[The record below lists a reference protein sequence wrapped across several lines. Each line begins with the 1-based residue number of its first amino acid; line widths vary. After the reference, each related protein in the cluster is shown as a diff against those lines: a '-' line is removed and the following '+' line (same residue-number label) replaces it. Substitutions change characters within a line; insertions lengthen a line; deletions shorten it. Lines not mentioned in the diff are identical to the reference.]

1 MKLLFLIAKRYFF
14 SKRNPSAINII
25 TAISL
30 LGYVVGSMALIIL
43 LSALNGFEDAIF
55 SEYKYGDPDIKMVPK
70 TGKVFQKTD
79 TIFKKINSLNTSFN
93 YCFVLE
99 DKAII
104 KYEKSQFVV
113 DICGVDSNYQRV
125 LNTQKLVVSGKYCL
139 NKDERNFAM
148 LSEGLVYRLNL
159 QSNAPEIQLMA
170 PDRTASSLVQT
181 ELMTEELPVS
191 AMLHFGEDKNSNTVV
206 VPDEVAFNL
215 FNRENEYSSVY
226 IQGNADFLIPKLEKA
241 FGKEFNILN
250 RKQQHFTMYKMF
262 NTEKWFS
269 FALLGFILFLISF
282 SLFGSLK
289 MMLVEKERD
298 IQLLNNLGLSSFK
311 LRFVFFIEGFL
322 IAGLGSILGLIL
334 GIGLIW
340 CQQKFGWL
348 TTDTTFQMIY
358 PVSLKWMDVGL
369 VLVFN
374 TILALFI
381 INLAVKRR

>member
-55 SEYKYGDPDIKMVPK
+55 SEYKNGDPDIKMVPK
-70 TGKVFQKTD
+70 TGKVFQKSD
-79 TIFKKINSLNTSFN
+79 TIIKKLNSLKATCN
-93 YCFVLE
+93 YCFVIE

-104 KYEKSQFVV
+104 KYENTQFVV
-113 DICGVDSNYQRV
+113 DVCGVDSNYARV
-125 LNTQKLVVSGKYCL
+125 LNTRKLVVSGKYIL
-139 NKDERNFAM
+139 RNEDRFFAM

-159 QSNAPEIQLMA
+159 QSNSSEIQLMA

-181 ELMTEELPVS
+181 DLMTEELPVS

-206 VPDEVAFNL
+206 VSDEVAFNL
-215 FNRENEYSSVY
+215 FNRDNEYSSIY
-226 IQGNADFLIPKLEKA
+226 FRGNENLLLPELEKA
-241 FGKEFNILN
+241 FGNAFDIQN

-298 IQLLNNLGLSSFK
+298 IQLLKNLGLTSLK
-311 LRFVFFIEGFL
+311 LRMVFFIEGFL
-322 IAGLGSILGLIL
+322 IAGLGSILGLVI

-348 TTDTTFQMIY
+348 TTDTTFQMVY
-358 PVSLKWMDVGL
+358 PVSLKWVDVGL
-369 VLVFN
+369 VLIFN
-374 TILALFI
+374 TVLAFII
-381 INLAVKRR
+381 INLAVRKR